1 MARVYNADP
10 TAELELKNAV
20 QEKNAKYTIRDNPSL
35 HSLLR
40 GY

>member
-1 MARVYNADP
+1 MTRVHSADA

-40 GY
+40 DY